1 MYTRAMSKTSN
12 ANYRIWL
19 NIKARPS
26 AGLDP
31 AWVKDFDAFN
41 AYIGD
46 KPTPD
51 CRLMRTDKT
60 KGYVPNNIY
69 WKETKAGMRL
79 APKTPNLTN
88 EITENMTHWDKLRL
102 LAKTLGPVPED
113 LKTPEKEPEQTVEQY
128 LETIIEEWR
137 EFYHMRFVNPKLQEE
152 FHRTKGAITLQQ
164 EYEIIA
170 QGKEDFEKWVQEPL
184 QQQDLEKC
192 REAFLLRQS
201 RRTP

>member
-1 MYTRAMSKTSN
+1 MSKTAN

-19 NIKARPS
+19 NIKARPN

-31 AWVKDFDAFN
+31 AWVNDFDAFN

-51 CRLMRTDKT
+51 CRLMRSDKT

-88 EITENMTHWDKLRL
+88 EITENMTHWQKLRL

-113 LKTPEKEPEQTVEQY
+113 LRPKPKEEEETVEAHI
-128 LETIIEEWR
+128 EKIIAEWY
-137 EFYHMRFVNPKLQEE
+137 EFYRQRFILPLIHAEFDKPQEL
-152 FHRTKGAITLQQ
+152 TLQR

-170 QGKEDFEKWVQEPL
+170 KGKEDFEKWVQEPL
-184 QQQDLEKC
+184 QQRDLEKC
-192 REAFLLRQS
+192 REVFLLKQS
-201 RRTP
+201 RKNP